1 MLAIGHSCMVF
12 QSELQLLCSII
23 PEKYQRSVY
32 DNIVQPGLDS
42 VVNEGEVFSIYREK
56 KAIFSS
62 TSHFILDVRF
72 IKKNYMYYKLGTAA
86 YSFCCIQMN
95 ASMEFMRM

>member
-1 MLAIGHSCMVF
+1 MFVGPCTFALVRFF

-42 VVNEGEVFSIYREK
+42 VVNEGEVSSVTREK
-56 KAIFSS
+56 KAILSS
-62 TSHFILDVRF
+62 SSRF
-72 IKKNYMYYKLGTAA
+72 RCEI
-86 YSFCCIQMN
+86 C
-95 ASMEFMRM
+95 